1 MYVIK
6 VQIII
11 YKHEEKI
18 DSLNGELSSL
28 IGKKLKRYSII
39 TNKNQCTFHESFTS
53 IMSLTHRI
61 MIYDLR
67 RPWVQII
74 DSNEITK
81 QCRP

>member
-11 YKHEEKI
+11 YKHEEKLI
-18 DSLNGELSSL
+18 LLNGELSFL

-39 TNKNQCTFHESFTS
+39 TNKNNCTFSESSTS

-61 MIYDLR
+61 MIYDLK
-67 RPWVQII
+67 RPWVNKTQILM
-74 DSNEITK
+74 
-81 QCRP
+81 R